1 MEKKPTKKMKV
12 TPTFDSER
20 ETRVLLEEVRSDFK
34 LLAEQYGSMTSK
46 LKEHDKNFSEVKG
59 GLQMVKGGLQMVKG
73 DLQMVK
79 GDLQMVKGN
88 LQMVKDQLGQ
98 LQNQVSSVL
107 TNHEHRLNTLEAP

>member
-1 MEKKPTKKMKV
+1 MLHL
-12 TPTFDSER
+12 
-20 ETRVLLEEVRSDFK
+20 RVLLEEVRSDFK

-46 LKEHDKNFSEVKG
+46 LKEHDKDFSEVKG
-59 GLQMVKGGLQMVKG
+59 GLQMVKG
-73 DLQMVK
+73 D
-79 GDLQMVKGN
+79 